1 MSTSV
6 QPAAAPKRILVVG
19 LGRTGKSWIGDGLA
33 LADDVQHVDEPD
45 NHFLV
50 PFALRAKRQLGQRF
64 YPEPGSARAT
74 SDYEALWASTFRV
87 TDEARAW
94 RTRDW
99 AARLLLSGDGNRI
112 ARRLGL
118 AQRAGLSLAAE
129 RDVGL
134 RLRAAE
140 ALGSP
145 MQPSSRSSQIVAS
158 SAYAQLAAPWIASRF
173 GVRMVAVKRNFESLF
188 ATWLHQGWIP
198 NADPRLEVD
207 PRILDSFVERVG
219 IGLPDADALPEERA
233 AWLIGF
239 LAWHL
244 ERAGEE
250 LGAAVVQYEDFVAT
264 PHESFA
270 GLAERLGLPWSEVAD
285 RALDAREE
293 VAQRTATLRP
303 RLVDER
309 LRSVLHETL
318 GRFALV

>member
-6 QPAAAPKRILVVG
+6 QPAAAPKRVLVVG
-19 LGRTGKSWIGDGLA
+19 LGRAGKSWIGDGLA

-87 TDEARAW
+87 ADETRGS
-94 RTRDW
+94 RTLDR
-99 AARLLLSGDGNRI
+99 AARLLLCGDGNRI

-118 AQRAGLSLAAE
+118 ARRAGLSLSGE
-129 RDVGL
+129 GDVAL

-140 ALGSP
+140 ALAAP
-145 MQPSSRSSQIVAS
+145 VEPSSRSSQIVAS
-158 SAYAQLAAPWIASRF
+158 SAYAQLAAPWIASSF
-173 GVRMVAVKRNFESLF
+173 GVRVVAVKRDFESLF
-188 ATWLHQGWIP
+188 ATWLQQGWIA
-198 NADPRLEVD
+198 NADPRLEIA
-207 PRILDSFVERVG
+207 PGILASFIERGG
-219 IGLPDADALPEERA
+219 IALPDADALPAERA

-244 ERAGEE
+244 ERAQEK
-250 LGAAVVQYEDFVAT
+250 LGAAVVQYEDFVAN
-264 PHESFA
+264 PHDSFA
-270 GLAERLGLPWSEVAD
+270 GLAGRLGLPWSEAAS
-285 RALDAREE
+285 RALDARNQ
-293 VAQRTATLRP
+293 AAHRTATLRP
-303 RLVDER
+303 PLVDER

-318 GRFALV
+318 GRFELA

>member
-19 LGRTGKSWIGDGLA
+19 LGRAGKSWIGDGLA

-87 TDEARAW
+87 ADEARTP
-94 RTRDW
+94 RTREW
-99 AARLLLSGDGNRI
+99 VARLLLCGDRNRV

-118 AQRAGLSLAAE
+118 AQRAGLSLSGE
-129 RDVGL
+129 GDVAL

-140 ALGSP
+140 ALASP
-145 MQPSSRSSQIVAS
+145 VEPSSRSSQIVAS

-173 GVRMVAVKRNFESLF
+173 EVRVVAVKRDFESLF
-188 ATWLHQGWIP
+188 ATWLQQGWIP
-198 NADPRLEVD
+198 NADPRLEID
-207 PRILDSFVERVG
+207 PRIMASFVERVG
-219 IGLPDADALPEERA
+219 IGLPDADALPAERA

-244 ERAGEE
+244 ERAQEK
-250 LGAAVVQYEDFVAT
+250 LDAAVVQYEDFVAN
-264 PHESFA
+264 PQDSFA
-270 GLAERLGLPWSEVAD
+270 GLAGRLGLPWSEVAG
-285 RALDAREE
+285 RALDARNQ
-293 VAQRTATLRP
+293 VAHRTATLRP
-303 RLVDER
+303 RLADER

-318 GRFALV
+318 GRFELA